1 MLFIN
6 LYNEKLC
13 VYYKPC
19 LGNNNKNNEC
29 NMRKIKSEFVGAQER
44 NIVVLSDMPQ
54 HKSLVKANRLLLLVA
69 SSLMLI
75 VLVMGFL
82 LLPADDMLVNFKP
95 KKEAVSEVYAIQNPA
110 LTAEINTLKGQLVG
124 LVSGSIESKLRTLE
138 QSIRMGQMNTSLGTI
153 QDLKN
158 DIRVLRS
165 YSEPVKKLRQA
176 PVNEALLQ
184 EVSQLKNLIYL
195 TLTSCGL
202 MIAAIG
208 GIWVRNRYR
217 LSHPASI
224 QLGKHK

>member
-1 MLFIN
+1 
-6 LYNEKLC
+6 
-13 VYYKPC
+13 
-19 LGNNNKNNEC
+19 
-29 NMRKIKSEFVGAQER
+29 MRKIKSEFVGAQER

>member
-1 MLFIN
+1 
-6 LYNEKLC
+6 
-13 VYYKPC
+13 
-19 LGNNNKNNEC
+19 
-29 NMRKIKSEFVGAQER
+29 MRKIKSEYVGAQER
-44 NIVVLSDMPQ
+44 NIVVLSDTPQ
-54 HKSLVKANRLLLLVA
+54 HQGLVKANRLLLLVA

-75 VLVMGFL
+75 VFVLGFL
-82 LLPADDMLVNFKP
+82 LLPADDMLENFKP
-95 KKEAVSEVYAIQNPA
+95 KQEATPEVYAIQNPA

-165 YSEPVKKLRQA
+165 YSEPVKKQGQVPA
-176 PVNEALLQ
+176 NEALLK

-202 MIAAIG
+202 MIAAVG
-208 GIWVRNRYR
+208 GIWVRNHYR
-217 LSHPASI
+217 LSHSAPI

>member
-1 MLFIN
+1 
-6 LYNEKLC
+6 
-13 VYYKPC
+13 
-19 LGNNNKNNEC
+19 
-29 NMRKIKSEFVGAQER
+29 MRKIKSEFVGAQER

-158 DIRVLRS
+158 DIRVL
-165 YSEPVKKLRQA
+165 
-176 PVNEALLQ
+176 
-184 EVSQLKNLIYL
+184 
-195 TLTSCGL
+195 
-202 MIAAIG
+202 AIG